1 MIFLSIAFTLI
12 AATGL
17 VYLLTRT
24 RTGEHGS
31 FVKWSTYV
39 LLFIAAAVLVCQLAQ
54 GVRRMMHQGGR
65 DGWKA
70 KSMCHPGKKKM
81 KGGCAMMGSCCG
93 MNAGCC
99 SGMQEHGCSAT
110 EHGGMEGCGMDGAK
124 MKRRAGDTMH
134 SESTTDTVDGK
145 VIQKEITIIEK
156 E

>member
-24 RTGEHGS
+24 RSGEHGS
-31 FVKWSTYV
+31 FIKWSTYV

-54 GVRRMMHQGGR
+54 GVRRMMHHGGK
-65 DGWKA
+65 DGYKA
-70 KSMCHPGKKKM
+70 KSMCHPGKKSM

-93 MNAGCC
+93 MDAGCC
-99 SGMQEHGCSAT
+99 SGMQEHCGMNKGRGGMQSC
-110 EHGGMEGCGMDGAK
+110 GMEGGMMKARSGDK
-124 MKRRAGDTMH
+124 MR